1 LNWRFDEAG
10 EFGVAAFKVAPEA
23 MAAEAAKA
31 DWTNFLLSICTFVC
45 SVQNK
50 EKTLRDKMLFVDIL
64 NPNT

>member
-1 LNWRFDEAG
+1 
-10 EFGVAAFKVAPEA
+10 

-50 EKTLRDKMLFVDIL
+50 EKTLRDKMLFVDIPSA
-64 NPNT
+64 NA